1 MSVSNAQKYSLVQHE
16 AVNFSTAK
24 QKFSFSKNQRFS
36 LPLAE
41 ISKKGEFNY
50 TLPTTLSSRRASFG
64 VGDRFKTPLETNF
77 RKLSELFD
85 ACRTS

>member
-1 MSVSNAQKYSLVQHE
+1 MSVSNSAHHYTVVTHE
-16 AVNFSTAK
+16 AVNNSTSK
-24 QKFSFSKNQRFS
+24 QKFSFAKNQRFS

-64 VGDRFKTPLETNF
+64 VGDRFKTPLETKF
-77 RKLSELFD
+77 CK
-85 ACRTS
+85 